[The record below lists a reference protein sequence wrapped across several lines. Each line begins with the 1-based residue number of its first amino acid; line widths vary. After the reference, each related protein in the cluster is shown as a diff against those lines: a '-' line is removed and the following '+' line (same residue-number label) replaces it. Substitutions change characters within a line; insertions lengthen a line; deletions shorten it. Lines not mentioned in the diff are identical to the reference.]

1 MGIYNICLC
10 RRYRDSIFKI
20 QRLSIQK
27 TMPAAILLYYEYT
40 NNVRMELREQSHGFV
55 KNVIKII

>member
-27 TMPAAILLYYEYT
+27 AMPAAILLYYEYT